1 MKRLFAIN
9 RLPGY
14 IVVGRLIIPNIK
26 AIIAITNNTCII
38 PVAEY
43 MNTPNAHP
51 IRRITAMIYN
61 NEFIVL

>member
-1 MKRLFAIN
+1 M
-9 RLPGY
+9 
-14 IVVGRLIIPNIK
+14 VVGRLIIPNIK